1 MRLAR
6 RHDQRLAFL
15 ETQLTGNV
23 EPFLDAISA
32 LPPSVAIFGGGADTD
47 DLNQPSYIFD
57 KEAIMNEGFVIM
69 LFRGT
74 VKVLTRSVL
83 GWQPLGRQVTITAMD
98 GNMVI
103 KELDHIAVNFY
114 EKYLKIDP
122 SVDFDKKTLKEF
134 REQTGGKFYIDRP
147 GKIRFNYEDPSP
159 MRVIAD
165 GKSVVI
171 GNRKLKTWDIYPL
184 SKTPLNPLLGN
195 KIDLSA
201 KMVRGVKEEADLTTI
216 VLGDK
221 NMFGDSTITMMF
233 DPKTY
238 DLRQWTI
245 TDAQG
250 KDTSVMI
257 FNVKTGVPLDEK
269 VFSIPYDEI
278 RNRGG
283 K

>member
-1 MRLAR
+1 MIRSEQGLAAGTLTR
-6 RHDQRLAFL
+6 RSFTGLLAFTL
-15 ETQLTGNV
+15 AAGL
-23 EPFLDAISA
+23 SA
-32 LPPSVAIFGGGADTD
+32 LAPEQAAAQAGATAQKIADHFSSVKTMMGEFVQFG
-47 DLNQPSYIFD
+47 P
-57 KEAIMNEGFVIM
+57 
-69 LFRGT
+69 RG
-74 VKVLTRSVL
+74 
-83 GWQPLGRQVTITAMD
+83 
-98 GNMVI
+98 
-103 KELDHIAVNFY
+103 
-114 EKYLKIDP
+114 
-122 SVDFDKKTLKEF
+122 
-134 REQTGGKFYIDRP
+134 EQTGGKFYIDRP
-147 GKIRFNYEDPSP
+147 GKIRFNYEEPSP

-184 SKTPLNPLLGN
+184 SKTPLNLLLGN
-195 KIDLSA
+195 RIDLSA

-257 FNVKTGVPLDEK
+257 FNVKTGVQLDAK
-269 VFSIPYDEI
+269 VFAIPYDEI
-278 RNRGG
+278 RNRGRN
-283 K
+283 